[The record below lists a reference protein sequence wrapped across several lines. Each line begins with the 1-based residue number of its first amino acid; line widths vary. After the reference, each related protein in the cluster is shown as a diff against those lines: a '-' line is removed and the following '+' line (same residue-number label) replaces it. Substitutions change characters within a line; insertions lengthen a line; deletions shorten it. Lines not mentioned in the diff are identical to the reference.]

1 MFKPK
6 TNIPTPL
13 HAYRMNTAERGAT
26 GLMRKDES
34 LRDIVPYSFGAGEVG
49 QAQTFKTAPSATDPM
64 ALNQQSV
71 GQMLKGPETD
81 EQAMAR
87 LSQTRPTRGQT
98 MAAME
103 GLQGSG
109 NEAYQQFSAN
119 LANTGEEAR
128 KYADVG
134 TVALKQARKSVDK
147 AAIKAEQMEESRG
160 TASTIGKFSLLGA
173 DMAAA
178 SMIKDPAERRARMT
192 ESLSAVG
199 AEAIQGGLDS
209 ALKNL
214 GASEEMAS
222 TLSTPLSQGITGSI
236 AALASGSPRQ
246 AVKQAASTA
255 GQAAGAIIGSPAG
268 PVGAEVGRRI
278 GGSISNIFPGG
289 SGRSNYLGGTARAGG
304 LKTASEMLK
313 G

>member
-1 MFKPK
+1 MFEPK

-13 HAYRMNTAERGAT
+13 HAYRLGKAERGAT
-26 GLMRKDES
+26 GLMRKDEL
-34 LRDIVPYSFGAGEVG
+34 LRDITPYAFGAGEVG
-49 QAQTFKTAPSATDPM
+49 QAKTFKTAPSATNPM
-64 ALNQQSV
+64 ASNQQSV

-87 LSQTRPTRGQT
+87 LSYTRPTRGQT

-103 GLQGSG
+103 GPTD
-109 NEAYQQFSAN
+109 EASQMFAAN
-119 LANTGEEAR
+119 KANFEEVA
-128 KYADVG
+128 KTYADVG
-134 TVALKQARKSVDK
+134 TTSLKQAKKSIDK
-147 AAIKAEQMEESRG
+147 AAIKADQLDQSAS
-160 TASTIGKFSLLGA
+160 TASTIGKFSMLGA
-173 DMAAA
+173 DIAAA
-178 SMIKDPAERRARMT
+178 SMIKDPDQRRSQMT
-192 ESLSAVG
+192 QSLAAAG
-199 AEAIQGGLDS
+199 QETIQKGLDS

-222 TLSTPLSQGITGSI
+222 TLSTPLSQGVTGSV

-246 AVKQAASTA
+246 AVKQAVSTA
-255 GQAAGAIIGSPAG
+255 GQTAGAVIGSAAG

-278 GGSISNIFPGG
+278 GGSVANLIPGT
-289 SGRSNYLGGTARAGG
+289 SGRSNYLGGAARAGG